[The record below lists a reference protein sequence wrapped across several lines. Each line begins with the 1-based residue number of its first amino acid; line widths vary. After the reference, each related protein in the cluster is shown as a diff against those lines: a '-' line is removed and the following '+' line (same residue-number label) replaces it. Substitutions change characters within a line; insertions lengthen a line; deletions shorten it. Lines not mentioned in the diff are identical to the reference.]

1 MKIHRQ
7 FTLIELLV
15 VIAIIAILAGM
26 LLPALNQARQRARDI
41 SCINNQKQLGTA
53 YILYV
58 DGNSGFMPVSGCA
71 TDTYA
76 EPLTAAITIPRLL
89 SQYLGGRGVTPDES
103 LQRNRI
109 FECALQSTPVN
120 YNSSD
125 FLMGRWLNGN
135 VHFGPGGINTGFSL
149 GQTVKPSEKVILMC
163 ALGGNLSDRTFFP
176 TDLLSAPGD
185 LQCQRQFCERR
196 SGPPRSASGGKLRIS
211 VCGRTR
217 GNETD
222 LLLVEWFGTSG
233 IPIQSEEEGA
243 GLIPPAPFSGSG
255 RKGNIYCKQ
264 EDEGGTD
271 EVASKR
277 SFCTASALGCGS
289 CRRKTGESM
298 SATRSKT
305 DGGLSPSILYAGK
318 SGGRESEVD
327 GKPLAEPG

>member
-1 MKIHRQ
+1 
-7 FTLIELLV
+7 
-15 VIAIIAILAGM
+15 M

-89 SQYLGGRGVTPDES
+89 SQYLGGKGVTPDES

-135 VHFGPGGINTGFSL
+135 VHFGPGGVNTGFSL
-149 GQTVKPSEKVILMC
+149 GQTMKPSEKVILMC
-163 ALGGNLSDRTFFP
+163 ALGGNLSDRTFFRP
-176 TDLLSAPGD
+176 T
-185 LQCQRQFCERR
+185 CY
-196 SGPPRSASGGKLRIS
+196 PPRGTFSASGSFVSGGVVRPGPHPGGKLRIS

-233 IPIQSEEEGA
+233 IPFQSEEEGA
-243 GLIPPAPFSGSG
+243 GLSPLSAPFSGSG

-264 EDEGGTD
+264 EDEGDTD

-318 SGGRESEVD
+318 SGRRESEVD

>member
-89 SQYLGGRGVTPDES
+89 SQYLGGKGVTPDES

-163 ALGGNLSDRTFFP
+163 ALGGNLSDRIFFRP
-176 TDLLSAPGD
+176 T
-185 LQCQRQFCERR
+185 CY
-196 SGPPRSASGGKLRIS
+196 PPRGTFSASGS
-211 VCGRTR
+211 FV
-217 GNETD
+217 
-222 LLLVEWFGTSG
+222 SG
-233 IPIQSEEEGA
+233 GVVRPGPHP
-243 GLIPPAPFSGSG
+243 G
-255 RKGNIYCKQ
+255 
-264 EDEGGTD
+264 
-271 EVASKR
+271 
-277 SFCTASALGCGS
+277 GS
-289 CRRKTGESM
+289 CGF
-298 SATRSKT
+298 
-305 DGGLSPSILYAGK
+305 LF
-318 SGGRESEVD
+318 VD
-327 GKPLAEPG
+327 GHAGTKPISFWWNGSELREYPFNPKKKELD

>member
-71 TDTYA
+71 KDTYE
-76 EPLTAAITIPRLL
+76 EPLTAKEPLTAVITIPKLL
-89 SQYLGGRGVTPDES
+89 SQYLGGRVVTPDES

-109 FECALQSTPVN
+109 FECALHGTPVN

-163 ALGGNLSDRTFFP
+163 ALGGNLSDRTFFRP
-176 TDLLSAPGD
+176 TFNLRPVTFIATESFL
-185 LQCQRQFCERR
+185 
-196 SGPPRSASGGKLRIS
+196 SGGVVRP
-211 VCGRTR
+211 GPHP
-217 GNETD
+217 G
-222 LLLVEWFGTSG
+222 
-233 IPIQSEEEGA
+233 
-243 GLIPPAPFSGSG
+243 
-255 RKGNIYCKQ
+255 
-264 EDEGGTD
+264 
-271 EVASKR
+271 
-277 SFCTASALGCGS
+277 GS
-289 CRRKTGESM
+289 CGF
-298 SATRSKT
+298 
-305 DGGLSPSILYAGK
+305 LF
-318 SGGRESEVD
+318 VD
-327 GKPLAEPG
+327 GHAGTKPISFWWNGSELREYPFNPKKKELD

>member
-89 SQYLGGRGVTPDES
+89 SQYLGGKGVTPDES

-149 GQTVKPSEKVILMC
+149 GQTVKPSEKVILGC
-163 ALGGNLSDRTFFP
+163 VVNRFVLYYANVKKGCRENGECIRT
-176 TDLLSAPGD
+176 T
-185 LQCQRQFCERR
+185 
-196 SGPPRSASGGKLRIS
+196 
-211 VCGRTR
+211 
-217 GNETD
+217 
-222 LLLVEWFGTSG
+222 
-233 IPIQSEEEGA
+233 
-243 GLIPPAPFSGSG
+243 
-255 RKGNIYCKQ
+255 
-264 EDEGGTD
+264 
-271 EVASKR
+271 
-277 SFCTASALGCGS
+277 
-289 CRRKTGESM
+289 
-298 SATRSKT
+298 
-305 DGGLSPSILYAGK
+305 
-318 SGGRESEVD
+318 
-327 GKPLAEPG
+327 